1 MSFERVKLI
10 IKNNALPFFA
20 ITIGALIASFS
31 LEEFLIP
38 STILDGG
45 VTGVSMILN
54 QLFGKGIGIFIIVI
68 NIPFFLIG
76 LKQLG
81 WRFLVRGVYSI
92 VLFSVMLE
100 VFRDLPQVTS
110 EPLLGVVFG
119 GVTLGAGVGIVL
131 RYGGCLDGTEI
142 VAMLIS
148 KKTDFSVGQIIF
160 GINIVIYAVAGI
172 LFGWDRALYSLL
184 TYFISFKVIDMVEE
198 GMEQAKA
205 VIIITNEGKS
215 VADALYKNLGR
226 TCTLIE
232 GTGLVSGRKVVLYC
246 VVTRIELPEVK
257 RIVHDGDESAFV
269 TISDVSEIVGAHIKK
284 TNSEVL
290 NKIESDKS
298 LPLEGKVSAEQT
310 DEV

>member
-1 MSFERVKLI
+1 M
-10 IKNNALPFFA
+10 IKNNFVSFLA
-20 ITIGALIASFS
+20 ITFGAALAAFS

-45 VTGVSMILN
+45 ITGVSMILN
-54 QLFGKGIGIFIIVI
+54 QLFGKGIGIFIIVL

-76 LKQLG
+76 LRQLG
-81 WRFLVRGVYSI
+81 WRFLIRGVYGI

-100 VFRDLPQVTS
+100 VFNGLPQVTS

-119 GVTLGAGVGIVL
+119 GVTLGAGVGLVL

-198 GMEQAKA
+198 GLEQGKA
-205 VIIITNEGKS
+205 VIIITNEGKT
-215 VADALYKNLGR
+215 VADTLYKHLGR
-226 TCTLIE
+226 TCTLVE
-232 GTGLVSGRKVVLYC
+232 GTGLVSGRKEILYC
-246 VVTRIELPEVK
+246 VVTRIEIPEVK
-257 RIVHDGDESAFV
+257 RIVKSSDQSAFV
-269 TISDVSEIVGAHIKK
+269 TISDVSEIIGNHIKR
-284 TNSEVL
+284 TNTEVIS
-290 NKIESDKS
+290 KMESK
-298 LPLEGKVSAEQT
+298 EFAEAAK
-310 DEV
+310 